1 MISWLNF
8 TLSVVAISWVLSPVG
23 GFQKVY
29 VTLFSRKVWLLEVA
43 KRRTNVKGFF
53 SFSCLINS
61 VVWMFKAGGLI
72 LQKLSQKSNFCSTI
86 SVTTKSK
93 STFFGLQKVR
103 FKSSHS
109 SQVIEV
115 PGFKLIPFL
124 QNYQPGTWLKT
135 FNI

>member
-1 MISWLNF
+1 MVSWLNS
-8 TLSVVAISWVLSPVG
+8 TLSVVAISWVLSPVE
-23 GFQKVY
+23 GFQKVC

-43 KRRTNVKGFF
+43 GRRGVEAF

-61 VVWMFKAGGLI
+61 VVWMFNTGALI
-72 LQKLSQKSNFCSTI
+72 TKVISKIKLCSTI

-103 FKSSHS
+103 FKSLHS

-115 PGFKLIPFL
+115 PGFKLIPFP
-124 QNYQPGTWLKT
+124 QNYQPGT
-135 FNI
+135 